1 MRHQPQDLEQGRG
14 LQLALAAFLLKRP
27 QVKGLFLRLND
38 LVEALQ
44 EATQAGTALVFGYLG
59 GGAAPSDLAY
69 PQTALVFAFRA
80 LPLILVVSALSA
92 LLYHSH
98 ILPAVARGFAWAL
111 RRTLGIGG
119 ALGLGAAVN
128 ILVGIVEAPLIIRPY
143 LAGLSRAEL
152 FALMTTGM
160 ATIAGP

>member
-1 MRHQPQDLEQGRG
+1 M
-14 LQLALAAFLLKRP
+14 
-27 QVKGLFLRLND
+27 
-38 LVEALQ
+38 
-44 EATQAGTALVFGYLG
+44 
-59 GGAAPSDLAY
+59 
-69 PQTALVFAFRA
+69 
-80 LPLILVVSALSA
+80 VSALSA

-111 RRTLGIGG
+111 RRTLASVGPWARG
-119 ALGLGAAVN
+119 AVN